1 MAEGLLAITLELLWN
16 MALKARFADHLAYR
30 LDITC
35 WHSKAYPMHFAFART
50 IYALATVFVALTLS
64 WSTAA
69 QEADAD
75 LEAAYDKA
83 FQELFRDPGNLDKS
97 FRFAVLAIRK
107 GNFEAAIS
115 ALERMLLI
123 KPDLP
128 RVRFEL
134 GALYFNIGS
143 FAIARSYLTS
153 VLESPDA
160 PEEVL
165 DRVQVYLAE
174 IDGQLLRSN
183 FSRSVFLGARFSDNA
198 NSGPTSP
205 NVLANGIA
213 STLGDEF
220 TDKSDRNYFVSA
232 QLNHSYDLLTQR
244 NEVLESSGTLYV
256 SEQDRQKQLDIVL
269 LEIKSG
275 IRGPFFQT
283 AVPGTTMMPYMLGN
297 MLYLQD
303 SWYQFSVGFGANI
316 VVPFTQRLNAT
327 VNVEQKS
334 EHFRNDANRLTA
346 SQQTGVE
353 NSLRGNVSY
362 ALTQTQQVAFRF
374 SAASQQAKETFNAFR
389 EYTAG
394 ATFTQLRPIKALDSR
409 LASFTASI
417 GRKLSKYNSP
427 NPTVDA
433 NRHRRDQAWD
443 LSLTG
448 TVPAT
453 ENWTII
459 TTLQRSITN
468 SNLPNFKNQSNSI
481 TLGAS
486 RPF

>member
-1 MAEGLLAITLELLWN
+1 MHFYLAGFIRLLAAIL
-16 MALKARFADHLAYR
+16 
-30 LDITC
+30 
-35 WHSKAYPMHFAFART
+35 
-50 IYALATVFVALTLS
+50 VALTIS
-64 WSTAA
+64 WSVAA
-69 QEADAD
+69 QGTPVVEAD

-97 FRFAVLAIRK
+97 FRFAELAIRK
-107 GNFEAAIS
+107 GNSEAAIS

-123 KPDLP
+123 EPDLP

-160 PEEVL
+160 PQEVL
-165 DRVQVYLAE
+165 DRVQVFLAE
-174 IDGQLLRSN
+174 INSQFSRSSL
-183 FSRSVFLGARFSDNA
+183 SRSVFLGARFSDNA
-198 NSGPTSP
+198 NSGPSSP
-205 NVLANGIA
+205 NVLASGVV

-232 QLNHSYDLLTQR
+232 QFNHSYDLLTQR
-244 NEVLESSGTLYV
+244 SEVIESSGTLYV

-269 LEIKSG
+269 AEVKSG
-275 IRGPFFQT
+275 IRGPFLQT
-283 AVPGTTMMPYMLGN
+283 AVPGTTMMPYILGN

-303 SWYQFSVGFGANI
+303 SWYQFSIGLGANI
-316 VVPFTQRLNAT
+316 VVPFTQRLSAT
-327 VNVEQKS
+327 VNLEHKF
-334 EHFRNDANRLTA
+334 EHFRNDSNRLNA

-353 NSLRGNVSY
+353 LSLRGNVGY
-362 ALTQTQQVAFRF
+362 VLTATQQVVFQG
-374 SAASQQAKETFNAFR
+374 SATSQSAKETFNAFR

-394 ATFTQLRPIKALDSR
+394 ATFTQLLAIKALDSR
-409 LASFTASI
+409 FASFSADI
-417 GRKLSKYNSP
+417 GRKMSKYNSP
-427 NPTVDA
+427 NPTVEA
-433 NRHRRDQAWD
+433 NRKRHDHAWNW
-443 LSLTG
+443 SVTG

-459 TTLQRSITN
+459 TTFQRSTVT
-468 SNLPNFKNQSNSI
+468 SNLPNFKNKSNSI

>member
-1 MAEGLLAITLELLWN
+1 MHLHLAGFTRLLATILF
-16 MALKARFADHLAYR
+16 ALM
-30 LDITC
+30 I
-35 WHSKAYPMHFAFART
+35 
-50 IYALATVFVALTLS
+50 S
-64 WSTAA
+64 WSVAA
-69 QEADAD
+69 QETPVVEAD

-97 FRFAVLAIRK
+97 YRFAVLAIRK

-123 KPDLP
+123 EPDLP

-160 PEEVL
+160 PQEVL

-174 IDGQLLRSN
+174 INSQLSRSN
-183 FSRSVFLGARFSDNA
+183 LSSSVFLGARYSNNA
-198 NSGPTSP
+198 NSGPSSS
-205 NVLANGIA
+205 NVLANGVA
-213 STLGDEF
+213 ATLGDEF

-232 QLNHSYDLLTQR
+232 QFNHSYDLLTQR
-244 NEVLESSGTLYV
+244 SEVIESSGTLYV

-269 LEIKSG
+269 LEVKSG

-303 SWYQFSVGFGANI
+303 SWYQFSIGLGANI
-316 VVPFTQRLNAT
+316 VVPFTQRLSAT
-327 VNVEQKS
+327 VNIEHKS
-334 EHFRNDANRLTA
+334 EHFRNDSNRLTA

-353 NSLRGNVSY
+353 NSLRGNAAY
-362 ALTQTQQVAFRF
+362 ALTQTQQVAFRI
-374 SAASQQAKETFNAFR
+374 SATSQAAKETFNAFR
-389 EYTAG
+389 EYAAG
-394 ATFTQLRPIKALDSR
+394 ATFTQLLAIKTLDSR
-409 LASFTASI
+409 FASFTASI
-417 GRKLSKYNSP
+417 GRKMSKYNSP
-427 NPTVDA
+427 NPTVEA
-433 NRHRRDQAWD
+433 NRKRQDQAWD
-443 LSLTG
+443 WSVTS

-459 TTLQRSITN
+459 TTFQRSTIN
-468 SNLPNFKNQSNSI
+468 SNLPNFKNQSNAI

-486 RPF
+486 RAF